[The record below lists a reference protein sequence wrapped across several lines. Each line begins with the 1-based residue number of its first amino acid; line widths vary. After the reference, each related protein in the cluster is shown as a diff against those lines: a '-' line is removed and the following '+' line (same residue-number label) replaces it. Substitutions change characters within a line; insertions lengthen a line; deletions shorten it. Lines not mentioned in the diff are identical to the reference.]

1 MTLKGRFRRLP
12 PWGAT
17 VFGKLWAYPGRGKA
31 DIARPETRMLKIAI
45 GIVVANTGLAVALIK
60 LLPWAAP

>member
-1 MTLKGRFRRLP
+1 M
-12 PWGAT
+12 

-31 DIARPETRMLKIAI
+31 DIARPETRMLKVAI
-45 GIVVANTGLAVALIK
+45 GIVVANTGLTVALIK